1 MSDYLPPG
9 MPSRADVDSMARIL
23 RIMNGETVEPEPVR
37 MHGGQ
42 TVNNPIVVTQGPT
55 SADTAAMAKILE
67 AFRGATEDTAVSLR
81 EEAARSPRMQEA
93 MATVA
98 TPTGAIID
106 KWEVRARVQESAS
119 SGKQRKIYDVMNP
132 RTREV
137 VAEKLVIYEAAFAIV
152 RLLNKG
158 HAANSSRVQEVL
170 TLEETFHRNRQD
182 AARFKQRF
190 ERCKSLGEKEAGDV
204 FEARYQRAR
213 AEALVAHDQVKSILE
228 SIR

>member
-1 MSDYLPPG
+1 MSDFLPPG

-23 RIMNGETVEPEPVR
+23 RIMNGETVAPEPVR
-37 MHGGQ
+37 MANGQ
-42 TVNNPIVVTQGPT
+42 TVQAPIYVTQGPT
-55 SADTAAMAKILE
+55 AADTAAMAKILE
-67 AFRGATEDTAVSLR
+67 SFRSVTEEAHVSLR
-81 EEAARSPRMQEA
+81 EEATRSPRLQEA
-93 MATVA
+93 MATVE
-98 TPTGAIID
+98 TPTGVIID

-119 SGKQRKIYDVMNP
+119 SGKQRKIYDVVNP

-158 HAANSSRVQEVL
+158 LSASSGRVQEVL
-170 TLEETFHRNRQD
+170 NLEETFHRNRQD

-213 AEALVAHDQVKSILE
+213 AEALVAHDQIKSLLE